1 MEASTNAAAAAAA
14 AGPTAVRVPGHYRS
28 INSHATDDAPDIDML
43 SRSLPTSGPLLEPE
57 PADLAMLRPVT
68 SNQSCTGRSR
78 DHEEEGVPNG
88 AAPSE
93 RSPLLR
99 SRASVSGL
107 STSSSLTDS
116 EPALFLNGT
125 SPSHFWYIFSQIL
138 TVHFIGCFDGTIM
151 ASSHP
156 VITSYF
162 GAANSASWLSTAF
175 LLTSTAFQPLLG
187 RLSDAVGRKPLF
199 LGSLA
204 VFGLATLWCAL
215 ADSIESFVAAR
226 AFCGLGAG
234 GSMTVG
240 SIITSDLVPIE
251 RRGAYQSYMNIIYG
265 VGSALGAALGGAMA
279 EALGWRWVF
288 GIQMPP
294 LVTCLCIS
302 AVAIPVDLGIMGE
315 RKTVMQAI
323 REFDGK
329 GSLLLT
335 VAISFLILGLNL
347 GGNVMPWSHPFVI
360 ASLIIFAVCFPAF
373 IWIESRV
380 SKPIMPL
387 RLIRESPRSNLV
399 FSNAIAALLSNAI
412 FFNIPLYFQAVLLMS
427 ATDSGLRLVAP
438 TLVSSFIG
446 ALTGFA
452 ITWTR
457 RLKWPLVCGVISYL
471 VGTIC
476 LFSLRR
482 SLPPVAYFL
491 TLLPSSIGGGFQ
503 FPGTFMAILASS
515 PQSEQA
521 VVSSTLILWRSLGMV
536 LGIAVS
542 SLLLQNAL
550 VFYLEDYVSGELK
563 DAVIRRVRASVEAVA
578 QLDEP
583 YREQVIR
590 AYESSLRLTFGFC
603 IFMAAISVAFVMPM
617 KLKRL
622 PARKYVKK
630 NRVN

>member
-578 QLDEP
+578 QLGEP

>member
-1 MEASTNAAAAAAA
+1 MEASTNAAAAA
-14 AGPTAVRVPGHYRS
+14 GPAAVRVPGHYRS

-99 SRASVSGL
+99 PRASVSGL

-116 EPALFLNGT
+116 EPTLFLNGT

-251 RRGAYQSYMNIIYG
+251 CVLPGAC
-265 VGSALGAALGGAMA
+265 AL
-279 EALGWRWVF
+279 
-288 GIQMPP
+288 
-294 LVTCLCIS
+294 
-302 AVAIPVDLGIMGE
+302 
-315 RKTVMQAI
+315 
-323 REFDGK
+323 
-329 GSLLLT
+329 
-335 VAISFLILGLNL
+335 
-347 GGNVMPWSHPFVI
+347 
-360 ASLIIFAVCFPAF
+360 ASLIC
-373 IWIESRV
+373 
-380 SKPIMPL
+380 
-387 RLIRESPRSNLV
+387 
-399 FSNAIAALLSNAI
+399 
-412 FFNIPLYFQAVLLMS
+412 
-427 ATDSGLRLVAP
+427 
-438 TLVSSFIG
+438 
-446 ALTGFA
+446 
-452 ITWTR
+452 
-457 RLKWPLVCGVISYL
+457 
-471 VGTIC
+471 
-476 LFSLRR
+476 
-482 SLPPVAYFL
+482 
-491 TLLPSSIGGGFQ
+491 
-503 FPGTFMAILASS
+503 
-515 PQSEQA
+515 
-521 VVSSTLILWRSLGMV
+521 
-536 LGIAVS
+536 
-542 SLLLQNAL
+542 
-550 VFYLEDYVSGELK
+550 
-563 DAVIRRVRASVEAVA
+563 
-578 QLDEP
+578 
-583 YREQVIR
+583 
-590 AYESSLRLTFGFC
+590 
-603 IFMAAISVAFVMPM
+603 
-617 KLKRL
+617 
-622 PARKYVKK
+622 
-630 NRVN
+630 